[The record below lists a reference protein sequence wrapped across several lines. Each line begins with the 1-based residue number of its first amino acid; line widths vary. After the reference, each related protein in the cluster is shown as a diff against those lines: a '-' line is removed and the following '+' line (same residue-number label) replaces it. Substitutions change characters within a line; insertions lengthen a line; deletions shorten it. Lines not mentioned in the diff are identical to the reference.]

1 MDFVMC
7 RIFQNEKNQN
17 ITWRRRLYLQSE
29 LLSTTYSLVALKSR
43 KQKLIVGR
51 NNISRERALHSV
63 DVKIY
68 AQVCV
73 YMALAIILHQQ
84 SFCNNM

>member
-1 MDFVMC
+1 MKKIKTLHDADVC
-7 RIFQNEKNQN
+7 IYNK
-17 ITWRRRLYLQSE
+17 E

-43 KQKLIVGR
+43 KQKLIVWR
-51 NNISRERALHSV
+51 KNILYDRVLHVERVLHGV

-73 YMALAIILHQQ
+73 
-84 SFCNNM
+84 

>member
-1 MDFVMC
+1 M
-7 RIFQNEKNQN
+7 EKIKTLHDADVCIYNK
-17 ITWRRRLYLQSE
+17 E
-29 LLSTTYSLVALKSR
+29 LLSTTYSLVALKES

-51 NNISRERALHSV
+51 KHILRERALHSV